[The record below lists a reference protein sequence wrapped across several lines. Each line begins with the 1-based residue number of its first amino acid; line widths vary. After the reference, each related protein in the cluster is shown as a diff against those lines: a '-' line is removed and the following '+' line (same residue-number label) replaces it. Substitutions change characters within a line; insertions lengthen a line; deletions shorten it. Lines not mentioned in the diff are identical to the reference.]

1 MSFLDDSDRSK
12 LGRQRRRNGLY
23 RVQEQISRPIK
34 GSAAI
39 CSCLCSMIEFRFWW
53 LLGSELTELKVVSK
67 EGVSRQ
73 DYDLSDKP
81 SKTMEISVSSY
92 VTKCTRLHL
101 PLLAMQEFLERNP
114 LLQIRLPIF
123 PASYW
128 QRKSMLGQ
136 LMMFGVELFFP
147 SEGLKN
153 ADSDSVSGFRIH
165 LEVAESHRWRQ
176 RNG

>member
-67 EGVSRQ
+67 EGYLGKITIYR
-73 DYDLSDKP
+73 
-81 SKTMEISVSSY
+81 ISLAKQWRLVY
-92 VTKCTRLHL
+92 RVT
-101 PLLAMQEFLERNP
+101 
-114 LLQIRLPIF
+114 
-123 PASYW
+123 
-128 QRKSMLGQ
+128 
-136 LMMFGVELFFP
+136 
-147 SEGLKN
+147 
-153 ADSDSVSGFRIH
+153 
-165 LEVAESHRWRQ
+165 
-176 RNG
+176 